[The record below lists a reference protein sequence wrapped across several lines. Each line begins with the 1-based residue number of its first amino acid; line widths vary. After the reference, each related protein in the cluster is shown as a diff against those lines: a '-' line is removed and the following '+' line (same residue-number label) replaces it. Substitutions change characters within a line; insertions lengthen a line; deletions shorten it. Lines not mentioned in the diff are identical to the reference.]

1 MFFCF
6 RRYKNYA
13 KVTDISNENKLQKPV
28 KRTRTHYLL
37 RKAKKSNI
45 NVPYSTSEI
54 VNIKIELRDAT
65 KPQISP

>member
-45 NVPYSTSEI
+45 NVPY
-54 VNIKIELRDAT
+54 
-65 KPQISP
+65 